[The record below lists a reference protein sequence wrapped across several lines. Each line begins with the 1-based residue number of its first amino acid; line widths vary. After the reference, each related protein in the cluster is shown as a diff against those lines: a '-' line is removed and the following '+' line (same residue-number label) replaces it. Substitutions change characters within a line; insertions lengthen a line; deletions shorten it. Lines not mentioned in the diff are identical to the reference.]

1 MNPLSHPDPLDASLS
16 AHALFRCADDAE
28 QTCERVG
35 QVFRPHRM
43 GVIGRSQSLAAR
55 MDHLRLARMSLNR
68 LSYGASVAISSEPM
82 DHFVMVFMPLAGVI
96 DIRSGHQ
103 HLECTPAQ
111 PAVVGATQA
120 LHMHWRAD
128 CDVLILRLERSALE
142 EACAAQLG
150 HALSRPL
157 EFELA
162 MDTRSAGFA
171 GWQSLMGFL
180 ASSAAFTGLASAHD
194 GMAAPLERLAAST
207 LLQGHRHNYSDA
219 LARPGSD
226 AAPAFVRRA
235 EDWMA
240 RHLDQAVSVEDLAA
254 QVGVGVRTLYAAFR
268 QHRNASPM
276 AAHKA
281 MRLDRVRAELLDAAR
296 RGQRAVVAEAAAA
309 HGFSHMGHFSQSY
322 LERFG
327 ELPSQTAL
335 QNASPLR
342 DARSR

>member
-1 MNPLSHPDPLDASLS
+1 MTPLLSHPDPLDMSLS

-28 QTCERVG
+28 QTCARVG
-35 QVFRPHRM
+35 QVFRPHQM
-43 GVIGRSQSLAAR
+43 GVLGRSQRLAAR
-55 MDHLRLARMSLNR
+55 MDHLRLARMSINR

-96 DIRSGHQ
+96 DLRCGHQ
-103 HLECTPAQ
+103 QVECTPLQ
-111 PAVVGATQA
+111 PAVVGATQP

-142 EACAAQLG
+142 EACAEQLG

-162 MDTRSAGFA
+162 MDTRGAGFA
-171 GWQSLMGFL
+171 GWQSLVGFL
-180 ASSAAFTGLASAHD
+180 AGSASFTSLASARD
-194 GMAAPLERLAAST
+194 GMATHLERLAAST
-207 LLQGHRHNYSDA
+207 LLQSHRHNYSDA
-219 LARPGSD
+219 LARPGSGD

-235 EDWMA
+235 EDLMA
-240 RHLDQAVSVEDLAA
+240 RQLDQALSVEDLAA
-254 QVGVGVRTLYAAFR
+254 QVGVSVRTLYAAFR

-281 MRLDRVRAELLDAAR
+281 LRLDRVRAELQDAAR
-296 RGQRAVVAEAAAA
+296 QGRRAVVADAAAA
-309 HGFSHMGHFSQSY
+309 HGFTHMGHFSQSY

-335 QNASPLR
+335 M
-342 DARSR
+342 AR